1 MHVTIRDIAK
11 AANVSPSTVSRVL
24 SNSPKISQATKEKV
38 YKVMKELN
46 YEPNIIARSLANSS
60 TKILGL
66 IFSNKEDDLFE
77 NPFFIQAMKGISVY
91 AQKRG
96 YYIIYTFSENEEKQ
110 LEYIKHYV
118 RSRLVDGI
126 ILLTSKENDKRISY
140 LKNVKHP
147 FVLIGRPQDAEG
159 VLWVD
164 NDNFQAM
171 YNVVDYLIKKGRK
184 CIAFIGG
191 PTNLCV
197 TRDRFDGY
205 RKALKTHAIAE
216 NEKLIKFTTQFS
228 RQCGYEAMKD
238 ILSVEVPSAV
248 ITTDDLLAFGVIN
261 ALHENNI
268 KNVAVVGFNNTPL
281 AEYQDPPLTSVDI
294 NAQELGKYAAKLL
307 IDRLEKKDNPHTHY
321 IIDTKLVERAS
332 TTSV

>member
-1 MHVTIRDIAK
+1 LKVTIRDIAK
-11 AANVSPSTVSRVL
+11 AVNVSPSTVSRVL

-46 YEPNIIARSLANSS
+46 YEPNIVARSLANSS

-66 IFSNKEDDLFE
+66 IFSNTEDDLFE

-191 PTNLCV
+191 PTNLYV